1 MTNKQLLEIIKKALK
16 NEKYTKKAE
25 NEKEI
30 LIQADTNGL
39 VPLLFKGVDKGV
51 FSEKNYKNLKKRFF
65 ANVYSDNK
73 QKEIIKLVN
82 KIFNENKI
90 EHIFL
95 KGTHLKEIYPESYY
109 RPMGDIDVLIPKDKI
124 DFSREIFQK
133 ENFKTYSRT
142 AEHDVYLYEGYFV
155 EVHRDI
161 YQKED
166 TKDNSPLLKPWSFK
180 TEGLNYRKN
189 LLYAFEGVYLL
200 YHLKKHVLT
209 SGIGI
214 RSILDISVF
223 FNYYGKQI
231 DKTSLKELLGK
242 TDLEAFFQ
250 TVLYINEKALGVN
263 STFLNSEFKLKDEDY
278 NQILDY
284 ITTSGTHGKAGNINL
299 MAPRVAK
306 KGKFKTFFRLIFPK
320 WDFMKENFPWL
331 KYLPFLLPI
340 AYIIR
345 GLEYLFF
352 KTKYTFKKLLN
363 VSKSKQ
369 EAEDLDNIFKK
380 MGI

>member
-39 VPLLFKGVDKGV
+39 VPLLFAGVDKNV
-51 FSEKNYKNLKKRFF
+51 FSEKNYENLKKRFF

-73 QKEIIKLVN
+73 QKEIIKLIN
-82 KIFNENKI
+82 KIFNENQI

-95 KGTHLKEIYPESYY
+95 KGTHLKNIYPESFY

-124 DFSREIFQK
+124 NLSRTIFKK
-133 ENFKTYSRT
+133 EGFKTYSRT
-142 AEHDVYLYEGYFV
+142 AEHDVYLYDDYFV

-166 TKDNSPLLKPWSFK
+166 NKDNSPLLRPWNFK
-180 TEGLNYRKN
+180 VEALEYRKR
-189 LLYAFEGVYLL
+189 LSYAFEGVYLL

-214 RSILDISVF
+214 RSILDISIF
-223 FNYYGKQI
+223 FNYYEKQI
-231 DKTSLKELLGK
+231 DKTNLEELLEK
-242 TDLEAFFQ
+242 TDLKAFFQ
-250 TVLYINEKALGVN
+250 TVLYINKKALDIDSV
-263 STFLNSEFKLKDEDY
+263 FLNSEFKLKDEDY
-278 NQILDY
+278 SEILDY
-284 ITTSGTHGKAGNINL
+284 ITISGTHGKAGNINL
-299 MAPRVAK
+299 MAARVAK
-306 KGKFKTFFRLIFPK
+306 KGKLKTFFSLIFPK
-320 WDFMKENFPWL
+320 WSYMKENFLWL

-345 GLEYLFF
+345 GFQFLLF
-352 KTKYTFKKLLN
+352 KTKYTFKKLIN
-363 VSKSKQ
+363 VSKSKE
-369 EAEDLDNIFKK
+369 EAEDLDNVFKK
-380 MGI
+380 MGL

>member
-124 DFSREIFQK
+124 DLSREIFKK

-142 AEHDVYLYEGYFV
+142 AEHDVYLYEDYFV
-155 EVHRDI
+155 EIHRDI

-166 TKDNSPLLKPWSFK
+166 AKDNSPLLRPWSFK
-180 TEGLNYRKN
+180 TDGLEYRKN
-189 LLYAFEGVYLL
+189 LSYAFEGVYLL

-209 SGIGI
+209 SG
-214 RSILDISVF
+214 
-223 FNYYGKQI
+223 
-231 DKTSLKELLGK
+231 
-242 TDLEAFFQ
+242 
-250 TVLYINEKALGVN
+250 
-263 STFLNSEFKLKDEDY
+263 
-278 NQILDY
+278 
-284 ITTSGTHGKAGNINL
+284 
-299 MAPRVAK
+299 
-306 KGKFKTFFRLIFPK
+306 
-320 WDFMKENFPWL
+320 
-331 KYLPFLLPI
+331 
-340 AYIIR
+340 
-345 GLEYLFF
+345 
-352 KTKYTFKKLLN
+352 
-363 VSKSKQ
+363 
-369 EAEDLDNIFKK
+369 
-380 MGI
+380 